1 MRLLL
6 VLVLL
11 YLGCVNDLRVGV
23 LCSQFAYGPRG
34 FLGVYLTGLD
44 PRALG
49 KVGFSMEKSTSNSPL
64 QSSNFRDCLMERPSD
79 KQLFRLYLEEKAARL
94 KYLPGQSVIVHFE
107 NRVKQESF
115 VFIDAEDEKTLRSFG
130 IRIAEFF
137 TEYLDSSQVE
147 SEKLSAEIVKVITS
161 DENIH
166 GEVVNMVKESG
177 SPELAIHK
185 TLGHLLSLANVGEEG
200 EEGVIGDE
208 HRRNRREAQ
217 QEPDSAEIVEFPE
230 NAADSGMVRDGVA
243 EEESL
248 INMDQEDVN
257 QEPPLAPNARE
268 LENAP
273 QKDSF
278 RLDLLKKPNEEIDQ
292 KAEKPDKTAQREAGD
307 EDQAAD
313 PGKEVQKVNGKFVDQ
328 IMVKK
333 DIDAQVAKDDSAA
346 NNLVQSGAKIG
357 LNVPVE
363 GKQQDPSKNGSPEDS
378 KKVVGVDA
386 APEEGKLNLQ
396 DPRKPLFSPTTMEA
410 INEAISA
417 YDTAQQG
424 NRFRY
429 VLVNGKVSLNFSVTF
444 VDRVSPGAYD
454 LIFHN
459 CLKGPIDVSIA
470 MVERNGN
477 NYLSMGEQPLTILFL
492 VFSLIYVLLSVVWGL
507 HLRFS
512 KAPVFRIH
520 HLMLAMVIVKSISLM
535 FHAINYFVIGMH
547 GVQEEGWAVMD
558 YIAHLTRGFLLIV
571 TILMIGAG
579 WTFIKHV
586 FTRQEKQVFLI
597 VIPLQVFANIATIVI
612 NETEQGAKRFALWN
626 EIFTVVD
633 LLCCAGVLFPVIWSI
648 RHLRQAAQTDGKVAQ
663 NLRKL
668 RLFRHFYILVICYIY
683 FTRIIVY
690 LLRMTTPFA
699 WTWLVELFEQ
709 TVTLIFYISVGHKFR
724 PFDDN
729 PYLQLPTSEEQEA
742 EDVVM
747 ELFNMEEALSQS
759 GMTDGV
765 TRIHRPQNLDAARE
779 NRRRR
784 EDAANRPLPGD
795 AEAADSD
802 LIPLVRP

>member
-1 MRLLL
+1 
-6 VLVLL
+6 
-11 YLGCVNDLRVGV
+11 
-23 LCSQFAYGPRG
+23 
-34 FLGVYLTGLD
+34 
-44 PRALG
+44 
-49 KVGFSMEKSTSNSPL
+49 ME
-64 QSSNFRDCLMERPSD
+64 QSSD
-79 KQLFRLYLEEKAARL
+79 KQVFRLYLEEKAARL
-94 KYLPGQSVIVHFE
+94 KYLPGQSVLVYSG
-107 NRVKQESF
+107 NRVNREPF
-115 VFIDAEDEKTLRSFG
+115 TFLNAEDEKTLRSFE

-137 TEYLDSSQVE
+137 TEYLNSSQPE
-147 SEKLSAEIVKVITS
+147 PGRLSAEIVKARVITS
-161 DENIH
+161 DDNIRD
-166 GEVVNMVKESG
+166 EVVKMIKESVG
-177 SPELAIHK
+177 LELAVYK
-185 TLGHLLSLANVGEEG
+185 TLSHLRSLA
-200 EEGVIGDE
+200 GVGDE
-208 HRRNRREAQ
+208 KEDGDVDAKHLRNRREAL
-217 QEPDSAEIVEFPE
+217 EVDGVGDFSG
-230 NAADSGMVRDGVA
+230 NAADPDGLRDGVA
-243 EEESL
+243 AEQKS
-248 INMDQEDVN
+248 INMDQEGNDRK
-257 QEPPLAPNARE
+257 PPLAPNKNG
-268 LENAP
+268 LKDAP
-273 QKDSF
+273 PKKLV
-278 RLDLLKKPNEEIDQ
+278 RLDPSRKFSREIDQ
-292 KAEKPDKTAQREAGD
+292 EAEKPDKTAQREAGA
-307 EDQAAD
+307 EDQGVD
-313 PGKEVQKVNGKFVDQ
+313 LGKAVQNVHENLEDSFRAG
-328 IMVKK
+328 K
-333 DIDAQVAKDDSAA
+333 DI
-346 NNLVQSGAKIG
+346 GAKIPAEDG
-357 LNVPVE
+357 AEV
-363 GKQQDPSKNGSPEDS
+363 DPDAPIEEKKLDLSKNGLPGDS
-378 KKVVGVDA
+378 EMAVRMPDGKNEPQLIKDA
-386 APEEGKLNLQ
+386 APEAGRLHLQ
-396 DPRKPLFSPTTMEA
+396 DLHKPLLSPTTLEA
-410 INEAISA
+410 INEVVSA
-417 YDTAQQG
+417 YITTQQG
-424 NRFRY
+424 NRLRY
-429 VLVNGKVSLNFSVTF
+429 VFANGKVSLNFSVTF
-444 VDRVSPGAYD
+444 FDQVSPGAYD
-454 LIFHN
+454 LVFHN

-535 FHAINYFVIGMH
+535 FHAINYFVIGRH
-547 GVQEEGWAVMD
+547 GVQEEGWAAMD

-724 PFDDN
+724 PFNDN

-747 ELFNMEEALSQS
+747 DLFNMEEALSQS

-765 TRIHRPQNLDAARE
+765 TRIHRPPNLDAARE

-795 AEAADSD
+795 VEATDSD
-802 LIPLVRP
+802 LLPLIRP

>member
-1 MRLLL
+1 
-6 VLVLL
+6 
-11 YLGCVNDLRVGV
+11 
-23 LCSQFAYGPRG
+23 
-34 FLGVYLTGLD
+34 
-44 PRALG
+44 
-49 KVGFSMEKSTSNSPL
+49 ME
-64 QSSNFRDCLMERPSD
+64 QSSD
-79 KQLFRLYLEEKAARL
+79 KQVFRLYLEEKAARL
-94 KYLPGQSVIVHFE
+94 KYLPGQSVLVYPG
-107 NRVKQESF
+107 NRVNREPF
-115 VFIDAEDEKTLRSFG
+115 TFLNAEDEKTLRSFET
-130 IRIAEFF
+130 RIAEFF
-137 TEYLDSSQVE
+137 TEYLNSPQPE
-147 SEKLSAEIVKVITS
+147 PGRLSAEIVKARVITS
-161 DENIH
+161 DDNIRD
-166 GEVVNMVKESG
+166 EVVKIIKESVG
-177 SPELAIHK
+177 LELAVYK
-185 TLGHLLSLANVGEEG
+185 TLSHLRSLTAV
-200 EEGVIGDE
+200 GDE
-208 HRRNRREAQ
+208 KEDGDVDAKHLRNRREALNVGGVG
-217 QEPDSAEIVEFPE
+217 DFSG
-230 NAADSGMVRDGVA
+230 NAADPDGLRDGVA
-243 EEESL
+243 ADQKL
-248 INMDQEDVN
+248 INIDQEGN
-257 QEPPLAPNARE
+257 NRKPPLAPNTKG
-268 LENAP
+268 LKDAP
-273 QKDSF
+273 QKKLV
-278 RLDLLKKPNEEIDQ
+278 RLDPSKKFNREIGQ
-292 KAEKPDKTAQREAGD
+292 EAEKPDKTVQREAGA
-307 EDQAAD
+307 EDQGAD
-313 PGKEVQKVNGKFVDQ
+313 PGKAVQKSHGNLEDSSMVGKG
-328 IMVKK
+328 
-333 DIDAQVAKDDSAA
+333 IDAQIPAEDGSPA
-346 NNLVQSGAKIG
+346 NNLVPSGAE
-357 LNVPVE
+357 V
-363 GKQQDPSKNGSPEDS
+363 DPNAPIEEQKLDLSKNGLIGNSE
-378 KKVVGVDA
+378 KAVGMPDGKNEPQLIKDA
-386 APEEGKLNLQ
+386 APEAGRLHIQ
-396 DPRKPLFSPTTMEA
+396 DLRKPLLSPTTLEA
-410 INEAISA
+410 INEVVSA
-417 YDTAQQG
+417 YITTQQG
-424 NRFRY
+424 NRFHY
-429 VLVNGKVSLNFSVTF
+429 VFANGKVSLNFSVTF
-444 VDRVSPGAYD
+444 FDQVSPGAYD
-454 LIFHN
+454 LVFHN

-535 FHAINYFVIGMH
+535 FHAINYFVIGRH
-547 GVQEEGWAVMD
+547 GVQEEGWAAMD

-633 LLCCAGVLFPVIWSI
+633 LLCCAGVIFPVIWSI

-668 RLFRHFYILVICYIY
+668 QLFRHFYILVICYIY

-709 TVTLIFYISVGHKFR
+709 TVTLIVYISVGHKFR
-724 PFDDN
+724 PFNDN

-765 TRIHRPQNLDAARE
+765 TLIHRPQNLDAARE

-795 AEAADSD
+795 AEATDSD
-802 LIPLVRP
+802 LLPLIRS